1 MNASQP
7 AATTPVFLP
16 PRRRGLILHAAIVA
30 ALGLAGTA
38 CLLLSMQQQVGA
50 AFVVLLLLTI
60 LFYLPIPMAIYRAY
74 ALANAA
80 YTLERDGLR
89 LRWGLRAEDIP
100 LPEIEWIRPASDLG
114 FHLPKPFLSMPG
126 ALLGAR
132 GLSELGTVEFVAS
145 EEKTLLLVAA
155 SRKIYAIS
163 PADPDAFLQSFQR
176 AIELGSLAPLPAYS
190 SQPVAFVARVW
201 HDLPARWMLLAG
213 FLLTAGL
220 FVLTG
225 LIIPGR
231 DQIALG
237 FTPAGVPAQAGPA
250 ARLLLLPVL
259 AGLTFVA
266 NLVAGVYFYRKDSQ
280 RPVSYLLWLSSVLTP
295 LLLIIAVIVMV

>member
-1 MNASQP
+1 MNAGQP
-7 AATTPVFLP
+7 VSSAPIFPP
-16 PRRRGLILHAAIVA
+16 PRRRGLMLQGAAVVV
-30 ALGLAGTA
+30 LGLAGTA

-50 AFVVLLLLTI
+50 AFVGLLLLTI
-60 LFYLPIPMAIYRAY
+60 LFYLPIPMAVYRAY
-74 ALANAA
+74 ALLNAS

-100 LPEIEWIRPASDLG
+100 LPEIEWVRPAADLG
-114 FHLPKPFLSMPG
+114 FHLPKPFLAMPG

-132 GLSELGTVEFVAS
+132 NLPELGPVEFIAS

-155 SRKIYAIS
+155 SRKVYAIS
-163 PADPDAFLQSFQR
+163 PADPEAFLRAFQR

-201 HDLPARWMLLAG
+201 RDLPARWMLLAG
-213 FLLTAGL
+213 FALTVAL

-237 FTPAGVPAQAGPA
+237 FTPAGLPAEPGPA

-259 AGLTFVA
+259 AGLAFVA
-266 NLVAGVYFYRKDSQ
+266 DLVTGVYFYRKDSQ
-280 RPVSYLLWLSSVLTP
+280 RPVSYLLWLASVLTP
-295 LLLIIAVIVMV
+295 FLLIIAVIVMV

>member
-1 MNASQP
+1 MFGGLGGAALP
-7 AATTPVFLP
+7 PLFAATKEFTGFPQS
-16 PRRRGLILHAAIVA
+16 
-30 ALGLAGTA
+30 T
-38 CLLLSMQQQVGA
+38 
-50 AFVVLLLLTI
+50 FVVLLLLTI

-176 AIELGSLAPLPAYS
+176 AIELGSLAPLPSYS

-201 HDLPARWMLLAG
+201 RDVSVRLCDPPA
-213 FLLTAGL
+213 
-220 FVLTG
+220 
-225 LIIPGR
+225 
-231 DQIALG
+231 
-237 FTPAGVPAQAGPA
+237 
-250 ARLLLLPVL
+250 LPVVFMPSL
-259 AGLTFVA
+259 RAE
-266 NLVAGVYFYRKDSQ
+266 
-280 RPVSYLLWLSSVLTP
+280 
-295 LLLIIAVIVMV
+295 